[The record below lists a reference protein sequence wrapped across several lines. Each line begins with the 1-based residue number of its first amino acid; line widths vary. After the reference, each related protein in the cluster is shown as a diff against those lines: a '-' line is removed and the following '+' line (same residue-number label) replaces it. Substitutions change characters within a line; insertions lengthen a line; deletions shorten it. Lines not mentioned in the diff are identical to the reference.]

1 MAPKD
6 KKKSHWAW
14 IILAAC
20 LGTLFINYSVRLGY
34 GVVLPEMIRVLDL
47 DRTSGGS
54 IFNSFLFVYIFLTP
68 LCGYLT
74 DRVGA
79 RVVMTISIFIL
90 GVGTFLMGRA
100 ETLFSACLAFS
111 VAGFGSAGMW
121 TPAVTLVIRW
131 FSPNRRGLA
140 LGILTTGTG
149 LGFASTGIVFPWI
162 IHHLSY
168 NYVWFLLGTGA
179 FVMVFINGLLLRSS
193 PEEAGCT
200 PWGQSKDFIHKSKA
214 ELTFSDRN
222 LSFTAIFHNLNF
234 WVIGLSYF
242 CISYALYGITTF
254 MVDFAR
260 YQLGMSLESAGLL
273 ATLHGI
279 TQIIGVLTLLP
290 CSDFWG
296 RKRTVLFSNFSISV
310 ALFGVLL
317 AGSSLKMV
325 FIFIG
330 VMALF
335 YGPTFAMYSACAGD
349 YFPRNMIGSVVG
361 AWTSFYGIGAILVHW
376 ITGILRDRTGV
387 YDLAFLIN
395 AVMAFIGLLLFFF
408 VKKQTDK
415 EVISRPA
422 NNPLLKDFR
431 L

>member
-1 MAPKD
+1 
-6 KKKSHWAW
+6 
-14 IILAAC
+14 
-20 LGTLFINYSVRLGY
+20 
-34 GVVLPEMIRVLDL
+34 
-47 DRTSGGS
+47 
-54 IFNSFLFVYIFLTP
+54 
-68 LCGYLT
+68 
-74 DRVGA
+74 
-79 RVVMTISIFIL
+79 
-90 GVGTFLMGRA
+90 
-100 ETLFSACLAFS
+100 
-111 VAGFGSAGMW
+111 
-121 TPAVTLVIRW
+121 
-131 FSPNRRGLA
+131 
-140 LGILTTGTG
+140 
-149 LGFASTGIVFPWI
+149 
-162 IHHLSY
+162 
-168 NYVWFLLGTGA
+168 
-179 FVMVFINGLLLRSS
+179 
-193 PEEAGCT
+193 
-200 PWGQSKDFIHKSKA
+200 
-214 ELTFSDRN
+214 
-222 LSFTAIFHNLNF
+222 
-234 WVIGLSYF
+234 
-242 CISYALYGITTF
+242 